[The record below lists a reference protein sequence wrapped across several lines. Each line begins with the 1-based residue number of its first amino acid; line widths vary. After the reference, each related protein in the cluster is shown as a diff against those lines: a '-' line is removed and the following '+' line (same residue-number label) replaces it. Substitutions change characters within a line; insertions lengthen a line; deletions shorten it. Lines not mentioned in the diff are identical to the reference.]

1 MSSRAQTNTD
11 KDEQAIR
18 TLIDTWLKAS
28 ATRDLPTILNLMEDD
43 VVFMTPGREPFGKE
57 GFVKGFEQMNKVK
70 LEANSDIQ
78 EMMVVSEWAWVHNY
92 LTITMTPDSGESTK
106 RAGHILSVLHK
117 GADGQWRIAR
127 DANLVMPV

>member
-1 MSSRAQTNTD
+1 MSSRAQTSMQ

-18 TLIDTWLKAS
+18 TLIDTWLQAS

-43 VVFMTPGREPFGKE
+43 VVFMTAGREPFGKD
-57 GFVKGFEQMNKVK
+57 GFVKGFEQMNRVK
-70 LEANSDIQ
+70 LEADSDVQ
-78 EMMVVSEWAWVHNY
+78 EIMVIGEWAWVHNY
-92 LTITMTPDSGESTK
+92 LTITMTPDGEESTK

-117 GADGQWRIAR
+117 GTDGQWRIAR